1 MGMKDWI
8 KVQFTPTDNEN
19 KVAEL
24 IKELYKTHDVTITES
39 GTIYIKKHETNSRKN

>member
-1 MGMKDWI
+1 MKDWI
-8 KVQFTPTDNEN
+8 KVQFTPTDNEK